1 MLYSNRSVATE
12 QKEVNTMSKE
22 STNGAKTTVQFEGE
36 TRGFKNGGNCAD
48 GNGEAHDS
56 PRAKGKHVSQN
67 SPISKCCNDSA
78 ASVLDESKV
87 TGTKRRERG
96 AAEKVRSANN
106 VRGRDVR
113 TNLGVGKSSS
123 IVTD

>member
-1 MLYSNRSVATE
+1 MAKETSV
-12 QKEVNTMSKE
+12 K
-22 STNGAKTTVQFEGE
+22 FEGS
-36 TRGFKNGGNCAD
+36 TRGFSEGGNCAD
-48 GNGEAHDS
+48 GNGENHGS
-56 PRAKGKHVSQN
+56 PRSKGKTVGQD
-67 SPISKCCNDSA
+67 SPISKCITKSDDST
-78 ASVLDESKV
+78 LDESKV